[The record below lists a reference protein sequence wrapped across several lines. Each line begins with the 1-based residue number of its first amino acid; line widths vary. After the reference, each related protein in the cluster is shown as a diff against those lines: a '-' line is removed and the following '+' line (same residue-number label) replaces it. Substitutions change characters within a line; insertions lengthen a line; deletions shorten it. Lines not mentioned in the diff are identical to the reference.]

1 MASSRRRF
9 RIRIS
14 GPIIIFVIM
23 VAVFAIAS
31 RRFFTLSNAAN
42 IIRQGSVL
50 ALAAFGQTFVILLGG
65 IDLSIGAVM
74 GLTSC
79 AAAISM
85 VNLGFSPLLA
95 VLVAL
100 LVSLLCGTI
109 NGVVANYIGLNPFV
123 ATFGMWGMALGV
135 ALIITEE
142 RVIYGFPETLRV
154 LHDGELL
161 RIPVPLFIV
170 LAVWAVLHIFLRR
183 TPKGTATYAIG
194 GNEEAARLSGI
205 SVRLHKT
212 LIYSFSGLMAGMAGI
227 LFLART
233 NAAQAIDTIGFEFDS
248 ICAVVLGGTVL
259 AGGRGGAKET
269 LIGVFLFAT
278 LRNGLNMMGV
288 NLYLQLVFV
297 GVILILAYVA
307 ESQRQRQ
314 RPLFGFLQALGSR
327 AKSGD
332 EPGEG

>member
-1 MASSRRRF
+1 
-9 RIRIS
+9 
-14 GPIIIFVIM
+14 M

-74 GLTSC
+74 GLASC
-79 AAAISM
+79 TAAVSM
-85 VNLGFSPLLA
+85 VSLGFPPLAA
-95 VLVAL
+95 VLVAV
-100 LVSLLCGTI
+100 LVAALCGAI

-154 LHDGELL
+154 LHDGQLGG
-161 RIPVPLFIV
+161 IPVPLFIV
-170 LAVWAVLHIFLRR
+170 LAVWAVLHVFLRW

-205 SVRLHKT
+205 SVPLHKS
-212 LIYSFSGLMAGMAGI
+212 LIYTFSGFMAGLAGI

-248 ICAVVLGGTVL
+248 ICAVVLGGTAL
-259 AGGRGGAKET
+259 AGGRGGVKET

-278 LRNGLNMMGV
+278 LRNGLNMTGV

-307 ESQRQRQ
+307 ESQRQRGKS
-314 RPLFGFLQALGSR
+314 LFAFLFAR
-327 AKSGD
+327 ATA
-332 EPGEG
+332 PEGYRE